1 MTRER
6 EVLEGIRRGLA
17 DVEAGRVVSHEEAMA
32 QLDAAIEAASQRR
45 RVDHPEPRQPS
56 RRR

>member
-1 MTRER
+1 MARQR
-6 EVLEGIRRGLA
+6 EVLEGTRRGLA
-17 DVEAGRVVSHEEAMA
+17 DVEAGRVISHEEAMA
-32 QLDAAIEAASQRR
+32 ELDAAIEAAIQRR